1 MRSGAADTHTHNPHN
16 TRTKWFRV
24 LDPQH
29 FRERKTSGK
38 VKIERN
44 NETAA
49 SSMTFV
55 VLEDY
60 RCTAYL
66 PASVARIV
74 GWEIMSVRRA
84 LHGIVVGTVRNGVT
98 ASEVR
103 EENA

>member
-1 MRSGAADTHTHNPHN
+1 
-16 TRTKWFRV
+16 
-24 LDPQH
+24 
-29 FRERKTSGK
+29 
-38 VKIERN
+38 
-44 NETAA
+44 
-49 SSMTFV
+49 MTFV